1 MHVLTYF
8 RMCDTIES
16 WGGSDVFAAVLPPEG
31 EIMENETLLVND
43 KTRGIIENYVP
54 KEDILDDLV
63 GFFSLFADKTRL
75 RILSAL
81 VLSELCV
88 TDISVVLGINQTTV
102 SHQLRLLRSYGAVL
116 CRREGKIVYYS
127 LRESSMGDILLKGLE
142 YLSH

>member
-1 MHVLTYF
+1 
-8 RMCDTIES
+8 
-16 WGGSDVFAAVLPPEG
+16 
-31 EIMENETLLVND
+31 MENETLLVND

-63 GFFSLFADKTRL
+63 GFFSLFSDKTRL

-102 SHQLRLLRSYGAVL
+102 SHQLRLLKNLGAVVG
-116 CRREGKIVYYS
+116 RRDGKIIYYS
-127 LRESSMGDILLKGLE
+127 LKDELISDVLLKGIE
-142 YLSH
+142 YLGF